1 MFDKTKYFSAVR
13 SVIPYAFDICQPRI
27 QGSLRSVFI
36 VKSADGDFI
45 CKFNHREM
53 AIKNATVAS
62 VLLDHGVPAPQISV
76 HNYKEFWFE
85 LYPMIRGQTLYEY
98 VGQGMNYIK
107 MQHAYKSLVDGF
119 ARMDEINVSA
129 LNDLKYKYTHQV
141 AKQNITDTNNR
152 IMANVFSG
160 AVRLMNRGTNAHMG
174 VYHCGITPKNVVLNE
189 NADLMGLLDMDEVSI
204 ADRNYA
210 FAMMAAKYQQFGY
223 DVMDLVNYYELKTGN
238 ELDHNKIKNISN
250 LINAGKYMLWR
261 TSHKSKS
268 R

>member
-174 VYHCGITPKNVVLNE
+174 VYHCGITPKNVILDE
-189 NADLMGLLDMDEVSI
+189 NGKFAALLDLDEVAI
-204 ADRNYA
+204 ADINYA
-210 FAMMAAKYQQFGY
+210 FAMMAGKYQKIGNNP
-223 DVMDLVNYYELKTGN
+223 MDLVDYYECRTGRKLN
-238 ELDHNKIKNISN
+238 HKKIQKLAN
-250 LINAGKYMLWR
+250 LTNVGKYLLWHNAKHNR
-261 TSHKSKS
+261 GK
-268 R
+268 